1 VGRSLVGLMGG
12 TDSQSRP
19 VLAQGNMWG
28 PDLTS
33 YRTGG
38 WKLIRAGDGKE
49 ELYNLLSDPH
59 EQRDLADN
67 DRENRARL
75 AEQLDLALRGMAAL
89 GGSNKVEVTPQLQSW
104 LEALGY
110 AGESQ

>member
-1 VGRSLVGLMGG
+1 
-12 TDSQSRP
+12 
-19 VLAQGNMWG
+19 
-28 PDLTS
+28 
-33 YRTGG
+33 
-38 WKLIRAGDGKE
+38 
-49 ELYNLLSDPH
+49 YNLLSDPH

-89 GGSNKVEVTPQLQSW
+89 GGANQVEVTPQLQSW